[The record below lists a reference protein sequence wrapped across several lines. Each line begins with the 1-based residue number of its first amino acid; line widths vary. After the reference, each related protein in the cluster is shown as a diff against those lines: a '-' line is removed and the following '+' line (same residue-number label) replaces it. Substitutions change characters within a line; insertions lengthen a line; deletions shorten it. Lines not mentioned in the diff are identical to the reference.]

1 MMRRKAILLI
11 HGFVGGTYD
20 YGDLPTKLELIK
32 NFDVYTFTLK
42 GHEKVVV
49 NNVKYTDW
57 IKDVE
62 RMAEM
67 LISNGYKTIYV
78 VGHSMGGV
86 LASYVA
92 CKYPKY
98 VKKLVLVAPAF
109 KFFCFNEDKLDI
121 MKSIRKS
128 PEILGSLP
136 HDEVLSRLVKTP
148 IPTVLEFTTLV
159 KKYSKCVKEITC
171 PTLIIHGLDDLLV
184 PSDSTDYVYDNIKSK
199 INIYLNIPMVNHNC
213 FTGKNTQI
221 VNSSIIEFLL
231 HKSKRKRV
239 NITLDK

>member
-1 MMRRKAILLI
+1 MRRKAVLLI

-20 YGDLPTKLELIK
+20 YGDLPFQLELIK

-42 GHEKVVV
+42 GHEKVIV

-57 IKDVE
+57 IKDCE
-62 RMAEM
+62 RYMEM
-67 LISNGYKTIYV
+67 LISNGYKHIYV

-98 VKKLVLVAPAF
+98 VKKLVLAAPAF
-109 KFFCFNEDKLDI
+109 KFFCFNDDKLDI
-121 MKSIRKS
+121 MKSIKKS

-148 IPTVLEFTTLV
+148 IPTVIEFTTLV
-159 KKYSKCVKEITC
+159 KKYSKCAREITC

-184 PSDSTDYVYDNIKSK
+184 PSGSTDFVYDNIKSK
-199 INIYLNIPMVNHNC
+199 TNIYLNIPMVNHNC
-213 FTGKNTQI
+213 FTGENTDL
-221 VNSSIIEFLL
+221 VNSNIVDFLV
-231 HKSKRKRV
+231 HKNKKKRV